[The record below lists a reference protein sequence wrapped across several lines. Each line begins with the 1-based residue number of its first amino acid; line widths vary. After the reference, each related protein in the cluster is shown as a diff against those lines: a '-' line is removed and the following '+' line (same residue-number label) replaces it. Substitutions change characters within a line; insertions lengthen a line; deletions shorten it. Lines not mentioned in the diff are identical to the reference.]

1 MAVVSRLGAALG
13 ARVALDMR
21 WDELKIEAVDESGSV
36 SRAIP
41 ASPTMID
48 MSILTAT
55 TRLVADVV
63 EGRLSPPAA
72 SAVLGEI
79 ERPAQRGAARCQHR
93 ARITL
98 GL

>member
-1 MAVVSRLGAALG
+1 VAVVSRLGPALG
-13 ARVALDMR
+13 THVVLDMR

-48 MSILTAT
+48 MSIVTAPM
-55 TRLVADVV
+55 RVVADVV
-63 EGRLSPPAA
+63 EGRLAQSAA

-79 ERPAQRGAARCQHR
+79 QRPEPTPLLG
-93 ARITL
+93 ARIVPASP
-98 GL
+98 